1 MNGKNSSNISRTNW
15 ERLAAMTDDE
25 IDTSDIPE
33 ADDGFFERA
42 TLRMPEGKSSV
53 LLNVDSD
60 VLEWFQQHGSEF
72 HRLVNSALRDYAES
86 HR

>member
-1 MNGKNSSNISRTNW
+1 MNGKNSSNISKTNW
-15 ERLAAMTDDE
+15 DRLAAMTDEE
-25 IDTSDIPE
+25 IDVSDIPE
-33 ADDGFFERA
+33 QGDDFFA
-42 TLRMPEGKSSV
+42 NAKLRMPAGKSPV

-60 VLEWFQQHGSEF
+60 VLEWFKEHGSEF

>member
-15 ERLAAMTDDE
+15 ERLATLTDNE

-42 TLRMPEGKSSV
+42 SLRLPEGKATV

-60 VLEWFQQHGSEF
+60 VLAWFQEQGSEY
-72 HRLVNSALRDYAES
+72 HRLVNNALRDFAES